1 VTCSPQ
7 SLRFLILLLL
17 TPACLAGACIEAAK
31 ARCTLGEMCSAME
44 TVFGRHS
51 AAVSLATG
59 AYTSEYGDDATEVA
73 TTRQLVKAFA
83 DKHGRRPRIL
93 VAKMGQD
100 GHDRGQKVISTGF
113 ADLGFDVDV
122 GPLFST
128 PDEVAKHAL
137 ESDVHIVG
145 ISTLAAGHKTLVPA
159 LVLAL
164 KAAGAGDIVV
174 VAGGVIPHV
183 DYPALLSSGC
193 SAVFGPGTRVPVAAR
208 EVLALVDKAQS

>member
-1 VTCSPQ
+1 VRGRC
-7 SLRFLILLLL
+7 
-17 TPACLAGACIEAAK
+17 ACVGAC
-31 ARCTLGEMCSAME
+31 
-44 TVFGRHS
+44 V
-51 AAVSLATG
+51 
-59 AYTSEYGDDATEVA
+59 
-73 TTRQLVKAFA
+73 TRAQ
-83 DKHGRRPRIL
+83 
-93 VAKMGQD
+93 
-100 GHDRGQKVISTGF
+100 VISTGF

-128 PDEVAKHAL
+128 PEEVAKHAM

-159 LVLAL
+159 LVRAL

-193 SAVFGPGTRVPVAAR
+193 AAVFGPGTRVPVAAR
-208 EVLALVDKAQS
+208 DVLALVDKAHA